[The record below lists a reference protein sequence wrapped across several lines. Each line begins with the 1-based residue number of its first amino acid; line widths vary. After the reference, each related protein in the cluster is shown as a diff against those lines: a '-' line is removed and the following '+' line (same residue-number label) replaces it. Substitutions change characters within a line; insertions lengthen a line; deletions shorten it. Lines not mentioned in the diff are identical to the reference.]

1 MDLVKLQLSRP
12 NLEYLDFLQEGWRL
26 EHENVHDKSSNYTL
40 KGVVYNEMKGAFSE
54 NSSIFGESL
63 LNSILPS
70 HTYGF
75 VSGGSPLNIPS
86 LTHQNLI
93 DFHAKY
99 YHPSNARIFAYGNL
113 NLEKTLDYI
122 DGEYLSTYSP
132 IDNAYS
138 RIPNESRWLEERKVH
153 VVSRFDSLGSPIEKQ
168 NQIAI
173 ALLMADITD
182 IYETFTL
189 AILSELLIKGPNSP
203 FYKNLIELNFSGGYN
218 STTGYESQVKDT
230 FFAVGLQD
238 LKVDEFSRFEEIFDS
253 TVKEVIANG
262 FQADH
267 IESVLHNIELSLK
280 HQSPSF
286 GMKLLFNCTSLW
298 NHDGD
303 VVSSLEVSKLIAKL
317 RKNLSEN
324 PRYLQ
329 GKMEQYFS
337 DNKHKLTLTM
347 SPDENYE
354 TNMKV
359 AEKRILDSKVK
370 DLTPELKEEIYN
382 NGVALEK
389 SQKAPIDNINLLPC
403 LSLKDVEK
411 HPDRYIS
418 NKTTVSGVE
427 TFQFPAQ
434 TNEISYLKCLFNGQ
448 TLTKDEILLIPL
460 FCDVISDMGT
470 KNYNYK
476 DFDKLVTS
484 KISGFSFKLHFAE
497 NVKDAKTFDLGVLM
511 SAHCLDKNVVTLF
524 DLCNELLNNF
534 SITDVDRVKMLIE
547 NYLSN
552 LSVGITGSGHMYAMQ
567 SAAGLVTDSAALKSK
582 LSGIEH
588 IDFMRRLVQSTS
600 TEAIMEQL
608 VTIGKKLFQQG
619 NLKAG
624 LNSGENQ
631 LVEFSQSFDKLVK
644 SLPKST
650 QEASK
655 INKSVH
661 LLQPKCQHHV
671 MNIPVNYCAKAFMTV
686 PYSHPDHPKL
696 KILAKFLSAKYFL
709 PVVREQNGAYGAGAN
724 VGSDGIFR
732 FFSYRDP
739 HSVKTFEAFDNT
751 YQWVK
756 ENSKELNDQSLFE
769 AKLGV
774 LQQLD
779 APIAPGSVG
788 SDLFLHGL
796 TQDQTQN
803 YRKIVLDTTLE
814 AVNGMVEK
822 YFKEKPVN
830 YGKCLLGPENEV
842 LKNDSEKWEEVKT
855 GA

>member
-1 MDLVKLQLSRP
+1 
-12 NLEYLDFLQEGWRL
+12 
-26 EHENVHDKSSNYTL
+26 
-40 KGVVYNEMKGAFSE
+40 MKGAFSE

-63 LNSILPS
+63 LNNILPS
-70 HTYGF
+70 HTYGY
-75 VSGGSPLNIPS
+75 VSGGNPLNIPS

-93 DFHAKY
+93 DFHSKY

-122 DGEYLSTYSP
+122 DGEYFSTYYP
-132 IDNAYS
+132 IDNSYS

-153 VVSRFDSLGSPIEKQ
+153 VVSRFDSMGSPIEKQ

-182 IYETFTL
+182 INETFTL

-203 FYKNLIELNFSGGYN
+203 FYKNLIEPNFSGGYN

-238 LKVDEFSRFEEIFDS
+238 LKVDEFSRFEEIFDK
-253 TVKEVIANG
+253 TIKEVIANG
-262 FQADH
+262 FESDH

-286 GMKLLFNCTSLW
+286 GMRLLFNCTSLW

-303 VVSSLEVSKLIAKL
+303 VVSSLEVSKLIQRL
-317 RKNLSEN
+317 RKNLHEN
-324 PRYLQ
+324 PKYLQ
-329 GKMEQYFS
+329 GKVEQYFS
-337 DNKHKLTLTM
+337 NNQHRLTLTM

-354 TNMKV
+354 NNMKV
-359 AEKRILDSKVK
+359 AEKKILDSKVK
-370 DLTPELKEEIYN
+370 DLTPKLKEEIFN
-382 NGVALEK
+382 NGVNLEK
-389 SQKAPIDNINLLPC
+389 SQKAPVDNIHLLPC
-403 LSLKDVEK
+403 LALEDVQK
-411 HPDRYIS
+411 NPDRYTSKKEFLS
-418 NKTTVSGVE
+418 NIE

-434 TNEISYLKCLFNGQ
+434 TNEISYLKCLFNGNS
-448 TLTKDEILLIPL
+448 LTKEEILLIPL
-460 FCDVISDMGT
+460 FCDVITEMGT
-470 KNYNYK
+470 KSHDYK
-476 DFDKLVTS
+476 DFDKIVTS

-497 NVKDAKTFDLGVLM
+497 NLKDAKTYNLGVLM
-511 SAHCLDKNVVTLF
+511 TTHCLDKNVD
-524 DLCNELLNNF
+524 DLVELAEELLNNF
-534 SITDVDRVKMLIE
+534 SITDVERVKMLIE

-552 LSVGITGSGHMYAMQ
+552 LSVGVTQSGHLYAMQ
-567 SAAGLVTDSAALKSK
+567 SAGGLVTDSAALKSK

-588 IDFMRRLVQSTS
+588 IDFMRNFTQSTP
-600 TEAIMEQL
+600 TEKIIKQL

-619 NLKAG
+619 NLKAA
-624 LNSGENQ
+624 LNSGEDQ
-631 LVEFSQSFDKLVK
+631 LDQFSKSFEKLVN
-644 SLPKST
+644 SLPKSQAT
-650 QEASK
+650 LKTNAV
-655 INKSVH
+655 N
-661 LLQPKCQHHV
+661 LLSPKCQHHV

-709 PVVREQNGAYGAGAN
+709 PVVREQNGAYGAGSN

-739 HSVKTFEAFDNT
+739 HSVKTFEAFDKT
-751 YQWVK
+751 YEWVK
-756 ENSKELNDQSLFE
+756 GNSKELNDQSLFE

-779 APIAPGSVG
+779 APIAPGSIG
-788 SDLFLHGL
+788 GDLFLHGL
-796 TQDQTQN
+796 TQDETQN
-803 YRKIVLDTTLE
+803 YRKLILE
-814 AVNGMVEK
+814 TSLEEVHEVVEK

-830 YGKCLLGPENEV
+830 YGKCLLGPENEL

-855 GA
+855 GV

>member
-1 MDLVKLQLSRP
+1 M
-12 NLEYLDFLQEGWRL
+12 EYLDFLQEGWRL
-26 EHENVHDKSSNYTL
+26 EHENVHDKNSNYTL

-70 HTYGF
+70 HTYGY
-75 VSGGSPLNIPS
+75 VSGGNPLNIPS

-122 DGEYLSTYSP
+122 DGEYLSSYSP

-138 RIPNESRWLEERKVH
+138 RIPNESRWHEERKVH
-153 VVSRFDSLGSPIEKQ
+153 VVSRFDSMGSPIEKQ

-189 AILSELLIKGPNSP
+189 SILSELLIKGPNSP
-203 FYKNLIELNFSGGYN
+203 FYKNLIEPNFSGGYN

-253 TVKEVIANG
+253 TIKEVIANG
-262 FQADH
+262 FKSDH

-303 VVSSLEVSKLIAKL
+303 VVGSLEVSKLIAKL

-324 PRYLQ
+324 PKYLQ
-329 GKMEQYFS
+329 GKVEQYFS
-337 DNKHKLTLTM
+337 NNKHRLTLTM

-354 TNMKV
+354 NNMKV
-359 AEKRILDSKVK
+359 AEKKILDSKVQE
-370 DLTPELKEEIYN
+370 LTPKSKEEIFN

-389 SQKAPIDNINLLPC
+389 SQKAPVDNIHLLPC

-411 HPDRYIS
+411 HPDRYPS
-418 NKTTVSGVE
+418 NKSTVSGVE
-427 TFQFPAQ
+427 TFQFPAE
-434 TNEISYLKCLFNGQ
+434 TNEISYLKCLFDGQ
-448 TLTKDEILLIPL
+448 HLSQEEILLIPL
-460 FCDVISDMGT
+460 FCDVITEMGT
-470 KNYNYK
+470 KSYNYK

-497 NVKDAKTFDLGVLM
+497 NVKDAKTFNLGVLM
-511 SAHCLDKNVVTLF
+511 TAHCLDKNVDTLF
-524 DLCNELLNNF
+524 ELSNELLNNF
-534 SITDVDRVKMLIE
+534 AIIDVERVKMLIQ

-552 LSVGITGSGHMYAMQ
+552 LSVGITSSGHLYAMQ
-567 SAAGLVTDSAALKSK
+567 SAGGLVTDSAALKSK

-588 IDFMRRLVQSTS
+588 NYFMRNLVQSTP
-600 TEAIMEQL
+600 TEKIMEKL
-608 VTIGKKLFQQG
+608 VTIGKKLFQQE
-619 NLKAG
+619 NLKAAVNAG
-624 LNSGENQ
+624 DDQIVVFCKSLENLVKNLPNSGQET
-631 LVEFSQSFDKLVK
+631 SKLNNAV
-644 SLPKST
+644 
-650 QEASK
+650 
-655 INKSVH
+655 N

-696 KILAKFLSAKYFL
+696 KLLAKFLSAKYFL
-709 PVVREQNGAYGAGAN
+709 PVVREQNGAYGSGAN
-724 VGSDGIFR
+724 VGSDGLFR

-739 HSVKTFEAFDNT
+739 HSVKTFEAFDKT

-779 APIAPGSVG
+779 APISPGSVG
-788 SDLFLHGL
+788 GDLFLHGL
-796 TQDQTQN
+796 TQDETQD
-803 YRKIVLDTTLE
+803 YRKLILE
-814 AVNGMVEK
+814 TSLAEVNGVVEK

-855 GA
+855 GV